1 MRRLLVLPALL
12 FAGSAFSADYATCL
26 LDKLP
31 GVKNAP
37 AHAAALNLCAQQH
50 PDKFF
55 EVRRGSGR
63 GLLGPKSPEQCTLD
77 KARDTS
83 WQPAAGMI
91 MRACGCLYTPSAGP
105 TDMCERYPL
114 SAEIRAQH
122 PLVKT
127 DAELL
132 KLETHYRRIY
142 TAHPDADALF
152 ARKDFWAWVTQD
164 KAREN
169 AIIKGSTDTVIRA
182 MSEFKAQAPTRDRFG
197 GELVPFNGQLD
208 PPQNFEFDPSTAR
221 RLEPAQ
227 STEDGPWRKYQG
239 R

>member
-1 MRRLLVLPALL
+1 MILRALFLAAGLFVAGPAL
-12 FAGSAFSADYATCL
+12 AANYATCL

-31 GVKNAP
+31 GVKNAQ

-50 PDKFF
+50 SDKFF

-77 KARDTS
+77 KTRDTA

-122 PLVKT
+122 PSVKT
-127 DAELL
+127 DADLL
-132 KLETHYRRIY
+132 RLEDHYRRIY

-164 KAREN
+164 KGREQ
-169 AIIKGSTDTVIRA
+169 ALTKGSTADVVRVLGDFKSSGRADTTWLDRSSTVVA
-182 MSEFKAQAPTRDRFG
+182 PESEIERFLRDA
-197 GELVPFNGQLD
+197 
-208 PPQNFEFDPSTAR
+208 PPQRPT
-221 RLEPAQ
+221 P
-227 STEDGPWRKYQG
+227 
-239 R
+239 

>member
-1 MRRLLVLPALL
+1 MQGVKRTAVALL
-12 FAGSAFSADYATCL
+12 LATIGSSALAADYATCL

-31 GVKNAP
+31 GAKNAP

-55 EVRRGSGR
+55 EIRRGSGR

-91 MRACGCLYTPSAGP
+91 MRACGCLYSPSAGP

-122 PLVKT
+122 PAVKT
-127 DAELL
+127 DADLL

-164 KAREN
+164 KAREQ
-169 AIIKGSTDTVIRA
+169 ALTKGSSADVVRVLG
-182 MSEFKAQAPTRDRFG
+182 EFKSSRSEIEEVLRNAPPHQPRN
-197 GELVPFNGQLD
+197 PFSD
-208 PPQNFEFDPSTAR
+208 PNYGKDLLP
-221 RLEPAQ
+221 
-227 STEDGPWRKYQG
+227 K
-239 R
+239 

>member
-1 MRRLLVLPALL
+1 MRKAISVIVIAAAAKTA
-12 FAGSAFSADYATCL
+12 FAADYATCL

-63 GLLGPKSPEQCTLD
+63 GILGPKSPEQCTLD
-77 KARDTS
+77 KARDTA

-127 DAELL
+127 DADLL
-132 KLETHYRRIY
+132 KLETHYRKIY
-142 TAHPDADALF
+142 AAHPDADALF

-164 KAREN
+164 KAREQ
-169 AIIKGSTDTVIRA
+169 ALTKGSTADVVRVLGDFKSSGRADTTWLDRSSTVVA
-182 MSEFKAQAPTRDRFG
+182 PESEIERFLRDA
-197 GELVPFNGQLD
+197 
-208 PPQNFEFDPSTAR
+208 PPQR
-221 RLEPAQ
+221 PA
-227 STEDGPWRKYQG
+227 P
-239 R
+239 

>member
-1 MRRLLVLPALL
+1 MGVVKRLMAAAALTALGTPAL
-12 FAGSAFSADYATCL
+12 AADYATCL
-26 LDKLP
+26 LDNLP
-31 GVKNAP
+31 GVKNGP
-37 AHAAALNLCAQQH
+37 AHAAALNLCGSKY
-50 PDKFF
+50 PDRFF
-55 EVRRGSGR
+55 DVRRGSGR

-127 DAELL
+127 DADLL
-132 KLETHYRRIY
+132 KLETHYRKIY
-142 TAHPDADALF
+142 TSHPDADALF

-164 KAREN
+164 KAREQ
-169 AIIKGSTDTVIRA
+169 ALTKGFTADVVRVLE
-182 MSEFKAQAPTRDRFG
+182 EFK
-197 GELVPFNGQLD
+197 GQLD
-208 PPQNFEFDPSTAR
+208 WWKRDAVPLN
-221 RLEPAQ
+221 
-227 STEDGPWRKYQG
+227 
-239 R
+239 

>member
-1 MRRLLVLPALL
+1 MRRLQILTISLL
-12 FAGSAFSADYATCL
+12 LAGNASAADYATCL

-63 GLLGPKSPEQCTLD
+63 GLLGPKSSEQCTLD
-77 KARDTS
+77 KARDTA

-91 MRACGCLYTPSAGP
+91 MRACGCLYSPSAGP

-122 PLVKT
+122 PAVKT
-127 DAELL
+127 DADLL
-132 KLETHYRRIY
+132 KLETHYRKIY
-142 TAHPDADALF
+142 TAHPDADSLYQ
-152 ARKDFWAWVTQD
+152 RKDFWAWVTQS
-164 KAREN
+164 KAREDSL
-169 AIIKGSTDTVIRA
+169 IKGSTESIIRV
-182 MSEFKAQAPTRDRFG
+182 MSEFKAIRAQHDPAAPFSYEEAAG
-197 GELVPFNGQLD
+197 
-208 PPQNFEFDPSTAR
+208 STK
-221 RLEPAQ
+221 Q
-227 STEDGPWRKYQG
+227 
-239 R
+239 

>member
-1 MRRLLVLPALL
+1 MILRALSLAAGLCVAGPAL
-12 FAGSAFSADYATCL
+12 AADYATCL

-37 AHAAALNLCAQQH
+37 PHAAALNLCAQQH
-50 PDKFF
+50 PERFF

-127 DAELL
+127 DADLL
-132 KLETHYRRIY
+132 KLETHYRKIY
-142 TAHPDADALF
+142 AAHPDADALF

-164 KAREN
+164 MAREN
-169 AIIKGSTDTVIRA
+169 GIIKGSTDTVIRT
-182 MSEFKAQAPTRDRFG
+182 MSEFKANDWERGTMKAPPSGSNPFADPNYG
-197 GELVPFNGQLD
+197 KELLQ
-208 PPQNFEFDPSTAR
+208 R
-221 RLEPAQ
+221 
-227 STEDGPWRKYQG
+227 
-239 R
+239 

>member
-1 MRRLLVLPALL
+1 MLLAAAALAALGTPAL
-12 FAGSAFSADYATCL
+12 ATDYATCL

-37 AHAAALNLCAQQH
+37 AHAAALSLCAQQH

-91 MRACGCLYTPSAGP
+91 MRACGCLYSPSAGP

-114 SAEIRAQH
+114 PAEIRAQH
-122 PLVKT
+122 PAVKT
-127 DAELL
+127 DADLL
-132 KLETHYRRIY
+132 KLETHYRKIY
-142 TAHPDADALF
+142 AAHPDADALF

-164 KAREN
+164 KAREQ
-169 AIIKGSTDTVIRA
+169 ALTKGSTADVVRVLREFRSSR
-182 MSEFKAQAPTRDRFG
+182 SEIDEVMRNAP
-197 GELVPFNGQLD
+197 PHQ
-208 PPQNFEFDPSTAR
+208 PQNPFSDPNYGKDLLPR
-221 RLEPAQ
+221 
-227 STEDGPWRKYQG
+227 
-239 R
+239 

>member
-1 MRRLLVLPALL
+1 MGAVKRWMVAAALAALGTPAL
-12 FAGSAFSADYATCL
+12 AADYATCL
-26 LDKLP
+26 LDNLP
-31 GVKNAP
+31 GVKNGP
-37 AHAAALNLCAQQH
+37 AHAAALNLCGSKY
-50 PDKFF
+50 PDRFF

-127 DAELL
+127 DAEQL
-132 KLETHYRRIY
+132 KLETHYRKIY

-152 ARKDFWAWVTQD
+152 ARRDFWAWVTQD
-164 KAREN
+164 KGREN
-169 AIIKGSTDTVIRA
+169 AITKGSTDTVIRT
-182 MSEFKAQAPTRDRFG
+182 MSEFKAQTRDRFG
-197 GELVPFNGQLD
+197 GELVPPSDFQ
-208 PPQNFEFDPSTAR
+208 FDPSTAR
-221 RLEPAQ
+221 RVSP
-227 STEDGPWRKYQG
+227 
-239 R
+239 

>member
-1 MRRLLVLPALL
+1 MKARSTLLVLCLTAAGPAL
-12 FAGSAFSADYATCL
+12 AADYATCL

-37 AHAAALNLCAQQH
+37 SHAAALNLCAQQH

-55 EVRRGSGR
+55 EVRRGSAR
-63 GLLGPKSPEQCTLD
+63 GLLAPKSPEQCTLD

-91 MRACGCLYTPSAGP
+91 MRACGCLYSPSAGP

-152 ARKDFWAWVTQD
+152 GRKDFWAWVTQD
-164 KAREN
+164 NGREQTLT
-169 AIIKGSTDTVIRA
+169 KGSTADVVRVLGDFKSSGRANTTWLDRSSTVVA
-182 MSEFKAQAPTRDRFG
+182 PESEIERFLRDA
-197 GELVPFNGQLD
+197 
-208 PPQNFEFDPSTAR
+208 PPQR
-221 RLEPAQ
+221 PA
-227 STEDGPWRKYQG
+227 P
-239 R
+239 

>member
-1 MRRLLVLPALL
+1 MHKLFRLAAMLAFIPPV
-12 FAGSAFSADYATCL
+12 FAADYATCL

-122 PLVKT
+122 PAIKT
-127 DAELL
+127 DADLL
-132 KLETHYRRIY
+132 KLETHYRKIY
-142 TAHPDADALF
+142 AAHPDADALF

-164 KAREN
+164 KAREQ
-169 AIIKGSTDTVIRA
+169 ALTKGSTADVVRVLGEFRSSGPADT
-182 MSEFKAQAPTRDRFG
+182 TW
-197 GELVPFNGQLD
+197 LD
-208 PPQNFEFDPSTAR
+208 KSSTVV
-221 RLEPAQ
+221 PAQ
-227 STEDGPWRKYQG
+227 SEIELFLRDAPPQR
-239 R
+239 RAP

>member
-63 GLLGPKSPEQCTLD
+63 GLLAPKSPEQCTLD
-77 KARDTS
+77 KARDTA

-132 KLETHYRRIY
+132 KLETHYRKIY

-152 ARKDFWAWVTQD
+152 GRKDFWAWVTQD
-164 KAREN
+164 KGREQ
-169 AIIKGSTDTVIRA
+169 ALTKGSTADVVRVLGDFKSSGRADTTWLDRSSTVVA
-182 MSEFKAQAPTRDRFG
+182 PESEIERFLRDA
-197 GELVPFNGQLD
+197 
-208 PPQNFEFDPSTAR
+208 PPQR
-221 RLEPAQ
+221 PA
-227 STEDGPWRKYQG
+227 P
-239 R
+239 

>member
-1 MRRLLVLPALL
+1 MEAVKRLLVAAALAAL
-12 FAGSAFSADYATCL
+12 GSQALAADYATCL

-127 DAELL
+127 DADLL
-132 KLETHYRRIY
+132 RLEGHYRRIY
-142 TAHPDADALF
+142 AAHPDADALF

-164 KAREN
+164 KGREQTLT
-169 AIIKGSTDTVIRA
+169 KGSTADVVRVLGDFKSSGRANTTWLDRSSTVVA
-182 MSEFKAQAPTRDRFG
+182 PESEIELFLRDA
-197 GELVPFNGQLD
+197 
-208 PPQNFEFDPSTAR
+208 PPQR
-221 RLEPAQ
+221 PA
-227 STEDGPWRKYQG
+227 P
-239 R
+239 

>member
-1 MRRLLVLPALL
+1 MNAFQRWSTVLALVIGPTTAC
-12 FAGSAFSADYATCL
+12 FAADYATCL
-26 LDKLP
+26 LGKLP

-55 EVRRGSGR
+55 DVRRGSGR

-91 MRACGCLYTPSAGP
+91 MRACGCLYSPSAGP

-132 KLETHYRRIY
+132 KLETHYRKIY
-142 TAHPDADALF
+142 TAHPDADALYQ
-152 ARKDFWAWVTQD
+152 RKDFWAWVTQS
-164 KAREN
+164 KTREDSL
-169 AIIKGSTDTVIRA
+169 IKGSTESIIRV
-182 MSEFKAQAPTRDRFG
+182 MSEFKAIGAADTKWLDG
-197 GELVPFNGQLD
+197 VSTVVP
-208 PPQNFEFDPSTAR
+208 PAR
-221 RLEPAQ
+221 Q
-227 STEDGPWRKYQG
+227 
-239 R
+239 

>member
-1 MRRLLVLPALL
+1 MKGLKRTLIVTAFVTLSNPAC
-12 FAGSAFSADYATCL
+12 AADYATCL
-26 LDKLP
+26 LDNLP
-31 GVKNAP
+31 GVKNGP
-37 AHAAALNLCAQQH
+37 AHAAALNLCGSKY
-50 PDKFF
+50 PDRFF
-55 EVRRGSGR
+55 DVRRGSGR

-132 KLETHYRRIY
+132 KLETHYRKIY
-142 TAHPDADALF
+142 AAHPDADALF

-164 KAREN
+164 KGREN
-169 AIIKGSTDTVIRA
+169 AIIKGSTDTVIRT
-182 MSEFKAQAPTRDRFG
+182 MSDFKSRPSPRTMTYEEAYG
-197 GELVPFNGQLD
+197 L
-208 PPQNFEFDPSTAR
+208 PPAASD
-221 RLEPAQ
+221 
-227 STEDGPWRKYQG
+227 K
-239 R
+239 

>member
-1 MRRLLVLPALL
+1 MGAVKRWMVAAALAALGTPAL
-12 FAGSAFSADYATCL
+12 AADYATCL
-26 LDKLP
+26 LDNLP
-31 GVKNAP
+31 GVKNGP
-37 AHAAALNLCAQQH
+37 AHAAALNLCGSKY
-50 PDKFF
+50 PDRFF

-122 PLVKT
+122 PAVKT
-127 DAELL
+127 DADLL
-132 KLETHYRRIY
+132 RLEGHYRRIY

-152 ARKDFWAWVTQD
+152 QSRGFWSWVTKD
-164 KAREN
+164 KERESTL
-169 AIIKGSTDTVIRA
+169 IKGSTASIIA
-182 MSEFKAQAPTRDRFG
+182 MINEFKAQPLTSSTGYRSEIEEALRSAPAYK
-197 GELVPFNGQLD
+197 
-208 PPQNFEFDPSTAR
+208 PPN
-221 RLEPAQ
+221 
-227 STEDGPWRKYQG
+227 
-239 R
+239 

>member
-1 MRRLLVLPALL
+1 MGAVKRLLIATALAALGTPAL
-12 FAGSAFSADYATCL
+12 AADYATCL
-26 LDKLP
+26 LDNLP
-31 GVKNAP
+31 GVKNGP
-37 AHAAALNLCAQQH
+37 AHAAALNLCGSKY
-50 PDKFF
+50 PDRFF

-122 PLVKT
+122 QLVKT

-142 TAHPDADALF
+142 TAHPDADSLYQ
-152 ARKDFWAWVTQD
+152 RKDFWAWVTQS
-164 KAREN
+164 KAREDSL
-169 AIIKGSTDTVIRA
+169 IKGSTESIIRV
-182 MSEFKAQAPTRDRFG
+182 MSEFKAMGAADTKWLDG
-197 GELVPFNGQLD
+197 VSTVVP
-208 PPQNFEFDPSTAR
+208 PAR
-221 RLEPAQ
+221 Q
-227 STEDGPWRKYQG
+227 
-239 R
+239 

>member
-1 MRRLLVLPALL
+1 MRPALFL
-12 FAGSAFSADYATCL
+12 SALLLTTPVLAADYATCL

-77 KARDTS
+77 KARDTA

-132 KLETHYRRIY
+132 KLETHYRKIY

-164 KAREN
+164 KGREN
-169 AIIKGSTDTVIRA
+169 AITKGSTDTVIRTMTQFKVQA
-182 MSEFKAQAPTRDRFG
+182 QPRSEIEDALRNAPPHQPDNPFSDPNYGRDLLPR
-197 GELVPFNGQLD
+197 
-208 PPQNFEFDPSTAR
+208 
-221 RLEPAQ
+221 
-227 STEDGPWRKYQG
+227 
-239 R
+239 